1 MQAIPWPRALRVRV
15 QVVSPRV
22 SGHLARL
29 QIDECWEEL
38 VIWSPGNVSRLG
50 SLLPAFESIRQH
62 LSDQKVQFYL
72 SSQEKWEK
80 QQAWWKQGTRSL
92 QSAPVLRGRDR
103 GRLSPGF
110 QGLPEMFKAF
120 LPQVSPVL
128 QELRHFLTS
137 PEKWVADNNLFHKLL
152 LNIDQGQALF
162 QLQGMITH
170 ESVQKINFEHLLCA
184 RPSDKW
190 NNERTTALQWRC

>member
-1 MQAIPWPRALRVRV
+1 MQAIPWPRGLRVRV

-62 LSDQKVQFYL
+62 LSDQNVQFNL

-80 QQAWWKQGTRSL
+80 QQAWWKQGTRWVSSQL
-92 QSAPVLRGRDR
+92 QCKREGPRQTVSSFPRASRDVQ
-103 GRLSPGF
+103 GLHSPGAPHSSRASSF
-110 QGLPEMFKAF
+110 SNLSGEMSGRQQFI
-120 LPQVSPVL
+120 P
-128 QELRHFLTS
+128 
-137 PEKWVADNNLFHKLL
+137 
-152 LNIDQGQALF
+152 
-162 QLQGMITH
+162 
-170 ESVQKINFEHLLCA
+170 
-184 RPSDKW
+184 
-190 NNERTTALQWRC
+190 